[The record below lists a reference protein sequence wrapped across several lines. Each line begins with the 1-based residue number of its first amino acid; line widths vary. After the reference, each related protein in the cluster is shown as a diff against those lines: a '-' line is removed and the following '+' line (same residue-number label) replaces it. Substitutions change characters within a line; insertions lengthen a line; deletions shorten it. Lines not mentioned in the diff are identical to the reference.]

1 LARLNASCG
10 WKLPAWNAHPS
21 ASPGGFTHR
30 YPSMLA
36 SPVSSVG

>member
-10 WKLPAWNAHPS
+10 WKLPAAKAQPS

-30 YPSMLA
+30 
-36 SPVSSVG
+36 